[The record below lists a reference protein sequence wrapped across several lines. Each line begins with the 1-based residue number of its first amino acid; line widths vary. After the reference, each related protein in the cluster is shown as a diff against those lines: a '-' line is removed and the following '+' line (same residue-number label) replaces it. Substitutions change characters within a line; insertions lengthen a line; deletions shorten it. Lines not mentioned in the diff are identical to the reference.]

1 MLPDR
6 FETARLILRPIA
18 RQDAPAIFTGYA
30 QDLEVVRFV
39 VWRPHQGLTDTEAY
53 ISRCTAA
60 RPDRART
67 YALTR
72 RADGRLLGAFELRR
86 PEAHRLDCGYVL
98 ARPFWGSGLM
108 TEALTQVTFC
118 AMRQNSVWRIGA
130 GCDVENFASAR
141 VMEKAGLAR
150 EGILRRWI
158 IHPNISS
165 EPRDWLSYAKV
176 QVDPPLETQV
186 TAWAYAPS
194 L

>member
-108 TEALTQVTFC
+108 TEALTQVTFW

-176 QVDPPLETQV
+176 R
-186 TAWAYAPS
+186 
-194 L
+194 